1 MNIEE
6 LKALEVERLRE
17 ACEGLLA
24 SIRSRYPN
32 DFMPGG
38 KGYVCPHHR
47 AIAAALATDAS
58 GALTSAHA
66 TVLATAQA
74 ELAAL
79 RAKWEALR
87 GECEAVRELG
97 DWSANTH
104 NPRSSEVESTML
116 RLLGEVIAARTL
128 TDSTH
133 ALEEE

>member
-1 MNIEE
+1 VGEKYSVVPTSDHAFPWAVSDG
-6 LKALEVERLRE
+6 LTWAWAFTDGTSAAD
-17 ACEGLLA
+17 AC
-24 SIRSRYPN
+24 RMVN
-32 DFMPGG
+32 
-38 KGYVCPHHR
+38 
-47 AIAAALATDAS
+47 
-58 GALTSAHA
+58 SAHA